1 MRLGTNC
8 VPSQTSW
15 LRYILQQWRP
25 LGRIQALGPTQIWVP
40 CSAPQLASWVT
51 PGRLG
56 NSPLNTMTPW
66 SAGRQ
71 QQSFLPGLQQGL
83 HGMPTEL
90 TRCWARHHILS
101 EQPLQSSL
109 LLFLLSHLGFQNS
122 LPIFLTC
129 TNVILQVAVLLCTST
144 VPALFTPHNDP
155 VRRRPVISIAY
166 TNKGTGRLRNC
177 PKSHSWKW
185 ESCQF
190 YLQTRISTCVNLTA
204 SRQKDPINIKTND
217 FFKKQTHSI
226 SL

>member
-1 MRLGTNC
+1 MYQVRPAGCITFC
-8 VPSQTSW
+8 SSDDYW
-15 LRYILQQWRP
+15 EEYRP
-25 LGRIQALGPTQIWVP
+25 LNLHRFGVP

-90 TRCWARHHILS
+90 TRCWAQHHILS
-101 EQPLQSSL
+101 EQPLQSWLL

-166 TNKGTGRLRNC
+166 TKKLRHREIKEL
-177 PKSHSWKW
+177 PKVTQLKVGELSVLPS
-185 ESCQF
+185 
-190 YLQTRISTCVNLTA
+190 
-204 SRQKDPINIKTND
+204 D
-217 FFKKQTHSI
+217 
-226 SL
+226 